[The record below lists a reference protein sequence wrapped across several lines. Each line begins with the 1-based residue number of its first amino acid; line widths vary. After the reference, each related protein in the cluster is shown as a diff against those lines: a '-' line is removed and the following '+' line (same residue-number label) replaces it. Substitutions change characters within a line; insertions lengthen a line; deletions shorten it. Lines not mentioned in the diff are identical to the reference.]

1 MRTGRH
7 LLLEYDYVEDILDRR
22 GPFRE
27 AHLAHLAAAKERGL
41 VIAAGAAGDPPERA
55 MIVLSDDPAAAEA
68 LAAEDPYV
76 LNGLVTEWRVT
87 PWTVVV

>member
-22 GPFRE
+22 GPFRD
-27 AHLAHLAAAKERGL
+27 AHLAHLAAAKERGVVL
-41 VIAAGAAGDPPERA
+41 AAGAAGDPPERA
-55 MIVLSDDPAAAEA
+55 VIVLADDPAAAEA
-68 LAAEDPYV
+68 LAQGDPYV
-76 LNGLVTEWRVT
+76 LNGLVTAWRIT